1 VKAHTLFLLSG
12 LLLLEGGCAA
22 VPTDPVARA
31 EYRKTN
37 DPLEPL
43 NRKIFSFNLYIDRK
57 LIKPIAQEYV
67 RLLPQPARDSIRN
80 FVSNLGEPL
89 VFGNN
94 VLQGHLGRARTTA
107 FRFAL
112 NSTLGIAGLND
123 FASAHRLRKQTG
135 DFGQTF
141 YTWGV
146 GDGPYLILPLLGPTN
161 SRDAVG
167 QGAQAYLDPYR
178 YVVENNR
185 VPNVVAYSP
194 AILGN
199 IDKRARAIDTLNEIQ
214 REAIDYYAS
223 LRSLYTQ
230 DRAAQLR
237 GDSLSPPPGA
247 DEGLYEDPGSP
258 APDKNR
264 PSGGPPDH

>member
-1 VKAHTLFLLSG
+1 VKTRTLILLSG
-12 LLLLEGGCAA
+12 LILLEGGCAA

-31 EYRKTN
+31 EYRETN

-43 NRKIFSFNLYIDRK
+43 NRKIFSFNLYIDRTM
-57 LIKPIAQEYV
+57 IKPIAQGYIKV
-67 RLLPQPARDSIRN
+67 VPQPARDSIRN

-89 VFGNN
+89 VFAND
-94 VLQGHLGRARTTA
+94 VLQGQLGRARTTV

-123 FASAHRLRKQTG
+123 FALAHSLRKQTG

-167 QGAQAYLDPYR
+167 QGAQMYLDPYR
-178 YVVENNR
+178 YVVENNH
-185 VPNVVAYSP
+185 VPNLVAYGP
-194 AILGN
+194 AILGD
-199 IDKRARAIDTLNEIQ
+199 IDKRARAMDALNEIQ
-214 REAIDYYAS
+214 REAVDYYAS
-223 LRSLYTQ
+223 LRSLYRQ

-237 GDSLSPPPGA
+237 GDSSSPTPGP
-247 DEGLYEDPGSP
+247 EGLYEDPGSRV
-258 APDKNR
+258 PDKNR
-264 PSGGPPDH
+264 PSGSPPDH